1 MKNDTF
7 KKAFNKELRENDFKN
22 QVIESTSEVNKS
34 FLRFEN
40 RISDK
45 LRIYLSLRFNLYYLN
60 FTFNSLTMSKSAT
73 SEKISFISILRT
85 IAYLKNNVMSDF
97 LKRYKFEI
105 DAEENVI
112 KIFSKAN
119 FEKKSRRSAAP
130 YEIEVRLESAFR
142 SKYTFTL
149 VDILAQYDSET
160 GSFNE
165 RYFNSVN
172 SIVDV
177 FSQLIEEELNN
188 FQEYQFEVA
197 ERRRKAN

>member
-160 GSFNE
+160 GSYNE